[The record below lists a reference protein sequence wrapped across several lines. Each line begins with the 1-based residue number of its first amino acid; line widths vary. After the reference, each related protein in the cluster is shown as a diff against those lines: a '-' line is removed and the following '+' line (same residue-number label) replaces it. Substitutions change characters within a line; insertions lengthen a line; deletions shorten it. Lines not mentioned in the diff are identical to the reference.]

1 MLTFVS
7 DVHTQCTFGAGLF
20 PPPISAL
27 LVHELNDEVMLQSSK
42 SALIIL

>member
-7 DVHTQCTFGAGLF
+7 DVHAQRWTSS
-20 PPPISAL
+20 PPITAL